1 MKTNGDKKEWM
12 EIWLVQDFMGFDMK
26 VVICQ
31 APDLDYHPS
40 IIIRLFLSM
49 KRIKDILILVQKK
62 DILILNP

>member
-31 APDLDYHPS
+31 APD
-40 IIIRLFLSM
+40 IIIRLFFVNEED
-49 KRIKDILILVQKK
+49 KRH
-62 DILILNP
+62 P